1 MKTQLTEIE
10 RKEIA
15 AYLLPWVNGD
25 YRELYQPKRA
35 TMFCLG
41 KPWHAGAKAAQNL
54 NEIKISELMQLS
66 DKELQD
72 LKEKIDKAKAAKG
85 VKIRQSRYFL
95 K

>member
-1 MKTQLTEIE
+1 MKVLTENE

-35 TMFCLG
+35 SMFH
-41 KPWHAGAKAAQNL
+41 KPKQWHAGSKASQEL
-54 NEIKISELMQLS
+54 KEIKVSELMQLS
-66 DKELQD
+66 DSELQE
-72 LKEKIDKAKAAKG
+72 LKEKIDKAKAANA
-85 VKIRQSRYFL
+85 VKTRQSRYFL

>member
-1 MKTQLTEIE
+1 MKLTEIE

-15 AYLLPWVNGD
+15 AYLLPFVNGD
-25 YRELYQPKRA
+25 FRQLYQPKRA
-35 TMFCLG
+35 SMFHKP

-66 DKELQD
+66 DNEMQE
-72 LKEKIDKAKAAKG
+72 LKEKIDKAKAAKE
-85 VKIRQSRYFL
+85 VKTRQSRYFL

>member
-1 MKTQLTEIE
+1 MKVLTEIE

-35 TMFCLG
+35 SMFH
-41 KPWHAGAKAAQNL
+41 KPKSWHAGAKASQEL
-54 NEIKISELMQLS
+54 KEIKISELMDLS
-66 DKELQD
+66 DAELLELQN
-72 LKEKIDKAKAAKG
+72 KIEHAKLQKS
-85 VKIRQSRYFL
+85 VKTRQSRYFL